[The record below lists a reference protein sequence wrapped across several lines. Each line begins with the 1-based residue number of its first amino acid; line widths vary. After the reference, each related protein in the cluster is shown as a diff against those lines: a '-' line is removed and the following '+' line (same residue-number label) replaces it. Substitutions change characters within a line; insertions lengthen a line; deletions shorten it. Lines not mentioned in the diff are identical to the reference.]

1 MHLFWIAL
9 PQFFSYFRLSCLSC
23 IAAISCGN
31 AVVSGNYTKHYADKT
46 MDINYIKGDA
56 TNPTGNGNK
65 IIVHICND
73 IGGWGKG
80 FVMAISKRW
89 KLPEQRYRE
98 WFKTKDNFNLGQV
111 QFVQVEEELWVANLI
126 GQHKINKDENGN
138 APIRYEAIL
147 LGLEKVGQFANDK
160 KATIHMPRIGCG
172 LAGGTW
178 DKIEPLINS
187 SFTKKSI
194 QVTVYDF

>member
-1 MHLFWIAL
+1 MAK
-9 PQFFSYFRLSCLSC
+9 
-23 IAAISCGN
+23 
-31 AVVSGNYTKHYADKT
+31 V
-46 MDINYIKGDA
+46 NYITGDA
-56 TNPTGNGNK
+56 TNPQTNGNK
-65 IIVHICND
+65 IIVHVCND

-89 KLPEQRYRE
+89 KEPEHQYRQ
-98 WFKTKDNFNLGQV
+98 WFKSNDNFSLGQV

-147 LGLEKVGQFANDK
+147 LGLEKVRQFAIDK
-160 KATIHMPRIGCG
+160 NATVHMPRIGCG

-178 DKIEPLINS
+178 EKVEPLIN
-187 SFTKKSI
+187 KSLLENEI
-194 QVTVYDF
+194 ETYVYDFI